1 MIVNMF
7 IESQSTVGT
16 REAGLGTEAGYQW
29 VTTELEAGTLM
40 SVLIAKC

>member
-7 IESQSTVGT
+7 VESQSTVGT

-29 VTTELEAGTLM
+29 VTELEAGTLM